1 MSFPILYVAA
11 VLVFML
17 VALMRECLRP
27 GLILFTAVVL
37 LLVAGIISP
46 EEAIKG
52 FSNKGM
58 ITVALLY
65 LVSEGVRKSGILER
79 IVFRLL
85 PKRNATVTSAGL
97 RFYPVV
103 TFISAFFN
111 NTPVVVIFAPMI
123 KNWAR
128 KMKLSPTKF
137 LIPLSYATV
146 IGGICTLIGT
156 TTNLVLHGML
166 LQEAKDEAV
175 AVENG
180 AAQGILMRFGIDG
193 MHMFE
198 LTKVGVFI
206 ALAGLVYLIFFS
218 KYLLPDER
226 HSDEDAEDQNLA
238 PGMTRH
244 EVLLGNRFPGLGKT
258 LHEFDFYR
266 HYGAHV
272 RAMRR
277 GGVLIPGD
285 YMNTRLTHEDT
296 LIIDADDS
304 FMKAWGDS
312 RVFWMINRVG
322 DFEPPMGK
330 KRRWLALVL
339 LILMIIGATVGELE
353 PVASL
358 VPSLKLDM
366 FFFAS
371 ITAVIMAWLRMF
383 SPRKYTKF
391 FSWDVLI
398 TIACAFAISTAM
410 MRSGFANLIAGYII
424 SLTDIVA
431 GTDYGCYIILA
442 ALFLITNLFT
452 ELITNNAAAA
462 LAFPLALAVSERLD
476 ANPMPFV
483 VCVCFAASSAFSTP
497 IGYQTNLIVQ
507 GVGGYKFRDFVKV
520 GLPMNFIVFI
530 LSVLLIPMFYDM
542 TPTQEPQ
549 QQAVGTP
556 QGSAANP
563 AGFQLQPRRVEG
575 TTPCPL
581 SPWVTSFPVSQSTL
595 PS

>member
-1 MSFPILYVAA
+1 MTFSVLYVAA
-11 VLVFML
+11 ILVFML

-37 LLVAGIISP
+37 LLVGGIITP
-46 EEAIKG
+46 EEALKG

-65 LVSEGVRKSGILER
+65 LVSEGVRKSGVLER
-79 IVFRLL
+79 IVFKML
-85 PKRNATVTSAGL
+85 PKRHATITSAGL
-97 RFYPVV
+97 RFYPIV

-128 KMKLSPTKF
+128 KMKLPPTKF

-166 LQEAKDEAV
+166 IQEHKDEV
-175 AVENG
+175 A
-180 AAQGILMRFGIDG
+180 AAAKGGGEGLLMRYGIDG
-193 MHMFE
+193 MSMFE
-198 LTKVGVFI
+198 LTKVGIFI

-218 KYLLPDER
+218 RYLLPDSRRSE
-226 HSDEDAEDQNLA
+226 EEAEEQDLA

-272 RAMRR
+272 RAISRN
-277 GGVLIPGD
+277 GHILEGD
-285 YMNTRLTHEDT
+285 FMNMRLTHEDT

-322 DFEPPMGK
+322 DYEPPMGK
-330 KRRWLALVL
+330 KKRWLALL
-339 LILMIIGATVGELE
+339 LLVLMIIGATVGELE
-353 PVASL
+353 PVKDYLAQSPFVQQYMPGL
-358 VPSLKLDM
+358 RLDM
-366 FFFAS
+366 FFFVC
-371 ITAVIMAWLRMF
+371 ITVIIMAWTRMF

-410 MRSGFANLIAGYII
+410 TKSGFAESIAGFII
-424 SLTDIVA
+424 SLTELARHSEFGI
-431 GTDYGCYIILA
+431 YIILA
-442 ALFLITNLFT
+442 ALFLITNIFT

-462 LAFPLALAVSERLD
+462 LAFPLALAVADQLD
-476 ANPMPFV
+476 ANPMPFI

-507 GVGGYKFRDFVKV
+507 GVGGYKFTDFVKV
-520 GLPMNFIVFI
+520 GLPMNLIVFV
-530 LSVLLIPMFYDM
+530 LSVLLIPLFYHL
-542 TPTQEPQ
+542 
-549 QQAVGTP
+549 V
-556 QGSAANP
+556 
-563 AGFQLQPRRVEG
+563 
-575 TTPCPL
+575 
-581 SPWVTSFPVSQSTL
+581 
-595 PS
+595 

>member
-1 MSFPILYVAA
+1 MSFSSFLVAA

-17 VALMRECLRP
+17 VALMREYLRP

-37 LLVAGIISP
+37 LLVAGIITP

-79 IVFRLL
+79 IVFHML
-85 PKRNATVTSAGL
+85 PKKNASITSAGF
-97 RFYPVV
+97 RFYPIVS
-103 TFISAFFN
+103 FISAFFN

-128 KMKLSPTKF
+128 KMKLPPTKF

-166 LQEAKDEAV
+166 IQEYKEEATAV
-175 AVENG
+175 AQGGSE
-180 AAQGILMRFGIDG
+180 GILMRFGIDG
-193 MHMFE
+193 MSMFE
-198 LTKVGVFI
+198 LTKVGIFI
-206 ALAGLVYLIFFS
+206 ALAGLIYLIFFS
-218 KYLLPDER
+218 KYLLPNNRMADEEFDD
-226 HSDEDAEDQNLA
+226 SSLA
-238 PGMTRH
+238 PGMIRH

-258 LHEFDFYR
+258 LHEFDFFR

-272 RAMRR
+272 RAISRNGNILVGDFMNMR
-277 GGVLIPGD
+277 
-285 YMNTRLTHEDT
+285 MTHEDT
-296 LIIDADDS
+296 LIIDADES
-304 FMKAWGDS
+304 FMKAWGES

-322 DFEPPMGK
+322 DYEPPLGK

-339 LILMIIGATVGELE
+339 LVLMILGATVGELE
-353 PVASL
+353 PVRQWLAESSF
-358 VPSLKLDM
+358 VQTYMPSLRLDM
-366 FFFAS
+366 FFFACV
-371 ITAVIMAWLRMF
+371 TVVIMAWSRLF

-391 FSWDVLI
+391 MSWDVLI

-410 MRSGFANLIAGYII
+410 TKSGFANFIASFII
-424 SLTDIVA
+424 SLTELARHSEFGI
-431 GTDYGCYIILA
+431 YIILA
-442 ALFLITNLFT
+442 SLFLITNIFT

-462 LAFPLALAVSERLD
+462 LAFPLALAVAEQLD
-476 ANPMPFV
+476 MNPMPFV

-507 GVGGYKFRDFVKV
+507 GVGGYKFKDFLKV
-520 GLPMNFIVFI
+520 GLPMNIIVLL
-530 LSVLLIPMFYDM
+530 LSVFLIPFFY
-542 TPTQEPQ
+542 
-549 QQAVGTP
+549 
-556 QGSAANP
+556 N
-563 AGFQLQPRRVEG
+563 
-575 TTPCPL
+575 L
-581 SPWVTSFPVSQSTL
+581 S
-595 PS
+595 

>member
-1 MSFPILYVAA
+1 MSFSSFLVAA

-17 VALMRECLRP
+17 VALMREYLRP

-37 LLVAGIISP
+37 LLVAGIITP

-79 IVFRLL
+79 IVFHML
-85 PKRNATVTSAGL
+85 PKKNASITSAGF
-97 RFYPVV
+97 RFYPIVS
-103 TFISAFFN
+103 FISAFFN

-128 KMKLSPTKF
+128 KMKLPPSKF

-166 LQEAKDEAV
+166 IQEYKEEATAV
-175 AVENG
+175 AQGGSE
-180 AAQGILMRFGIDG
+180 GILMRFGIDG
-193 MHMFE
+193 MSMFE
-198 LTKVGVFI
+198 LTKVGIFI
-206 ALAGLVYLIFFS
+206 ALAGLIYLIFFS
-218 KYLLPDER
+218 KYLLPNNRMADEEFDD
-226 HSDEDAEDQNLA
+226 SSLA
-238 PGMTRH
+238 PGMIRH

-258 LHEFDFYR
+258 LHEFDFFR

-272 RAMRR
+272 RAISRNGNILVGDFMNMR
-277 GGVLIPGD
+277 
-285 YMNTRLTHEDT
+285 MTHEDT
-296 LIIDADDS
+296 LIIDADES

-322 DFEPPMGK
+322 DYEPPLGK

-339 LILMIIGATVGELE
+339 LVLMILGATVGELE
-353 PVASL
+353 PVRQWLSESTF
-358 VPSLKLDM
+358 VQTYMPSLRLDM
-366 FFFAS
+366 FFFACV
-371 ITAVIMAWLRMF
+371 TVVIMAWSRLF

-391 FSWDVLI
+391 MSWDVLI

-410 MRSGFANLIAGYII
+410 TKSGFANFIASFII
-424 SLTDIVA
+424 SLTELARHSEFGI
-431 GTDYGCYIILA
+431 YIILA
-442 ALFLITNLFT
+442 SLFLITNIFT

-462 LAFPLALAVSERLD
+462 LAFPLALAVAEQLD
-476 ANPMPFV
+476 MNPMPFV

-507 GVGGYKFRDFVKV
+507 GVGGYKFKDFLKV
-520 GLPMNFIVFI
+520 GLPMNIIVLL
-530 LSVLLIPMFYDM
+530 LSVFLIPFFY
-542 TPTQEPQ
+542 
-549 QQAVGTP
+549 
-556 QGSAANP
+556 N
-563 AGFQLQPRRVEG
+563 
-575 TTPCPL
+575 L
-581 SPWVTSFPVSQSTL
+581 S
-595 PS
+595 